1 MIRPNNTNNN
11 QSYDGTINS
20 QIIKKEEKNQSQISI
35 IEPNFQPMFLKSTFS
50 NKK

>member
-11 QSYDGTINS
+11 QSYDCTGNS
-20 QIIKKEEKNQSQISI
+20 QIIKKEEKIQSQISI
-35 IEPNFQPMFLKSTFS
+35 NEPNFQPMFLKSCFS

>member
-1 MIRPNNTNNN
+1 MIRLNNTNNN
-11 QSYDGTINS
+11 QSYECTGNS

-35 IEPNFQPMFLKSTFS
+35 IEPNFQPIFLKSCFS